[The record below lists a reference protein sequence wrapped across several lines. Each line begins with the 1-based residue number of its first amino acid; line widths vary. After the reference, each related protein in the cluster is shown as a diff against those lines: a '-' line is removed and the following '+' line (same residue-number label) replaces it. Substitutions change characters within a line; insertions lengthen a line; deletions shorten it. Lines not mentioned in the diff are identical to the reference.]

1 MIRAL
6 KNLLG
11 LAQREDATS
20 GELLPSLPAAEAEL
34 AAAREAQAAAVAAYR
49 AGLLSAD
56 EAALRQLDMACRDAE
71 VRLDRAKALVEA
83 LRERLAEARE
93 REAEAE
99 RVAMYQA
106 ARAQAD
112 DARKALIE
120 FYPAL
125 AEDIVKLMELVA
137 RAEVEVE
144 AANADLPRGA
154 EPLAAVEHPARDVPA
169 EADEVL
175 SEVEV
180 RRWVAVGNVKPGTFD
195 QANVYKTGPG
205 RGVIRIEGVPV
216 NECTQCELRTF
227 TERHFRRGATHRS
240 AYRLAEKISLPGF
253 GAADPYI
260 WKPMGSLSKPGE
272 IIRQVEAL
280 RYARPEPTA
289 SAAGPIVTQLIAAPG
304 AERVKA
310 LEPPPPTQA
319 YRGPYA
325 DAPESEARA

>member
-6 KNLLG
+6 KTLFG

-20 GELLPSLPAAEAEL
+20 SELLPSLPAAEAEL
-34 AAAREAQAAAVAAYR
+34 AAAREAHAGAEAAYR
-49 AGLLSAD
+49 AGLLTAD
-56 EAALRQLDMACRDAE
+56 EKGLQQLDGARREAGMRVERAE
-71 VRLDRAKALVEA
+71 ALVET
-83 LRERLAEARE
+83 LRERLADARD

-99 RVAMYQA
+99 RVAVYQA

-144 AANADLPRGA
+144 AANADLPRDA
-154 EPLAAVEHPARDVPA
+154 EPLASVEHPARDVAA
-169 EADEVL
+169 EPDEVL

-180 RRWVAVGNVKPGTFD
+180 KRWVAVGNIKPGTFD
-195 QANVYKTGPG
+195 QSNVYKTGPG

-216 NECTQCELRTF
+216 NECTQVELRTF
-227 TERHFRRGATHRS
+227 TERRFRRGAAHRS

-253 GAADPYI
+253 GALDQYF
-260 WKPMGSLSKPGE
+260 WKPMGNLCKPGE
-272 IIRQVEAL
+272 VVRQVEAL
-280 RYARPEPTA
+280 RYSQPEPA
-289 SAAGPIVTQLIAAPG
+289 SSDGGPIVTQLIAPPG

>member
-6 KNLLG
+6 KTLFG

-20 GELLPSLPAAEAEL
+20 SELLPSLPAAEAEL
-34 AAAREAQAAAVAAYR
+34 AAAREAHAGAEAAYR
-49 AGLLSAD
+49 AGLLTAD
-56 EAALRQLDMACRDAE
+56 EKGLQQLDGARREAGMRVERAE
-71 VRLDRAKALVEA
+71 ALVET
-83 LRERLAEARE
+83 LRERLADARD

-99 RVAMYQA
+99 RVAVYQA

-169 EADEVL
+169 EADDVL

-180 RRWVAVGNVKPGTFD
+180 RRWVAVGNTKPGTFE

-216 NECTQCELRTF
+216 NECTQCEMRTF
-227 TERHFRRGATHRS
+227 TERRFRRGSGHRP

-253 GAADPYI
+253 LASDPYI
-260 WKPMGSLSKPGE
+260 WRPMSSLPKPGE

-280 RYARPEPTA
+280 RYSQPEPA
-289 SAAGPIVTQLIAAPG
+289 SSASGAVITQLIPAPG
-304 AERVKA
+304 AERVQA
-310 LEPPPPTQA
+310 LEPPPPTRS